1 MTYAKAMED
10 KKQKI
15 RRATE
20 EKLMRKLGVKEDILK
35 QLRNH
40 VQKKLNSD
48 QRFYR
53 KLVEV
58 GTYIET

>member
-1 MTYAKAMED
+1 
-10 KKQKI
+10 
-15 RRATE
+15 
-20 EKLMRKLGVKEDILK
+20 MRKLGVKEDILK